1 MRASRFV
8 LTLVI
13 FVNAGLFLL
22 SNVFL
27 IRCVFH
33 V

>member
-8 LTLVI
+8 LALVI

-22 SNVFL
+22 SNVFP
-27 IRCVFH
+27 IRYMFH
-33 V
+33 I